1 MTATKSF
8 PSKICLL
15 NIITIFERC
24 HIAILLTFLGKNIF
38 SKQIFKATSVSYES
52 SDCSTENQAATNKDN
67 VWPQRPAE
75 LISW

>member
-15 NIITIFERC
+15 NIITRFERC
-24 HIAILLTFLGKNIF
+24 HIAILLTFLGKNIY

-52 SDCSTENQAATNKDN
+52 SDWGTENQAATNKDK
-67 VWPQRPAE
+67 VRP
-75 LISW
+75 